1 MSHDRRLLVSMLTLL
16 RASVDGT
23 IVRQPV
29 LLNPGAVNTS
39 TGVPSGFIMFTLMCA
54 AVPFRKVTEFP
65 LVTVIVGGIAAER
78 INVWIEHN
86 VDASAYTQLTL
97 STG

>member
-1 MSHDRRLLVSMLTLL
+1 MSHDCRLLVSMLTLL
-16 RASVDGT
+16 VVSVDGT

-29 LLNPGAVNTS
+29 LLYPGAVNTS
-39 TGVPSGFIMFTLMCA
+39 IGVPSGFIMLTLMCA
-54 AVPFRKVTEFP
+54 SVPCRNVTELP
-65 LVTVIVGGIAAER
+65 LTTVNVGGIAAVR

-86 VDASAYTQLTL
+86 VEASAHARLTM